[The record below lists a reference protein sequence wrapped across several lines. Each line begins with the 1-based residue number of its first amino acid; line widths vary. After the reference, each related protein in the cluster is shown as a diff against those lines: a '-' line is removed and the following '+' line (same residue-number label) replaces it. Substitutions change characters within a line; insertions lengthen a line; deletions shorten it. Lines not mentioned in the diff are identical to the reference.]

1 MFNSD
6 LINKNPKLIFNL
18 NKGIIKIL
26 GQSTMTEPQDFYP
39 SVINLVEEYCK
50 NPHQTTKLIID
61 LKCYNSLS
69 SRFLLKI
76 IELISHIKY
85 QKGREVK
92 IEWHFD
98 PDDKGIADD
107 IKLFSK
113 IVQFKI
119 EAMCYQ
125 LA

>member
-1 MFNSD
+1 MLTSD
-6 LINKNPKLIFNL
+6 VINKNPKLIFDL

-26 GQSTMTEPQDFYP
+26 GQSTMKHPQEFYP

-50 NPHQTTKLIID
+50 NPHQTTKLVID
-61 LKCYNSLS
+61 LKHYNSLS
-69 SRFLLKI
+69 LRFLLKI
-76 IELISHIKY
+76 IELISQIKY
-85 QKGREVK
+85 QKGKEVK
-92 IEWHFD
+92 IEWHYD

-119 EAMCYQ
+119 EAICYQ